1 MHLARSLVAAVAA
14 GALVGSLMAVP
25 ATAAAQPGATAAP
38 AALVNPLIGT
48 SGGVHTFPGPDMPF
62 GMIQWSPD
70 TSPSRPDG
78 GGYEYDNSQIS
89 GFSLTHISGPGCPA
103 YGDIPIL
110 PFVGAIPA
118 NPGGATANFSHT
130 SETAKTGYYK
140 VTTQTEQVPTINQ
153 PKIMSKIVAVT
164 ASGENPPNDV
174 ATNLIDAN
182 VNTKWLTLTNTGWV
196 QFKFSEPAT
205 ISDYALTSANDES
218 TRDPKNWTLQGSS
231 DGTSWTTLDTQT
243 NAFDAA
249 RLQTKEFPFS
259 NTQQYTYYRL
269 NITANQGGRGLQ
281 LAEVQLSDSAIEP
294 GIILPPNLVTTQ
306 LTTTMRAGIAQ
317 FSFPASTQS
326 NLLLKVAGTDSRMDA
341 TTAHVVGNNEVT
353 GSVTAGHFC
362 NWMPGSSTQRS
373 YTLHFDIKFEQPF
386 ASSGTWAGGPNGGPG
401 GVYLTFDTT
410 GNQTVTA
417 KVGISFTSDAN
428 ASSNLSSEIPGWD
441 DFGAVRSANE
451 QAWNQVLS
459 RIEISGGT
467 PDQQTQFYTALYH
480 SLLHPNVFSDVNG
493 QYMGMDGTVH
503 TAAAGH
509 EQYANYSGWDIYRSQ
524 VQLAALVAPQQTSD
538 SVRSMLNGYDQSGM
552 LPKWAQ
558 ANGESYVMVG
568 DPADPIIAD
577 AYAFGARDF
586 DAQKALQAMVTEAT
600 QTSNI
605 RPGQAVLDQYGYL
618 PYDLQYGCC
627 NFDGTVSTQLEYD
640 SADYAIAALAKS
652 LGHHDTYTKFATR
665 AQNWQNTFNPATGYV
680 QARLANGQWVP
691 GFTPSTGTGMVEGTS
706 AQYTP
711 MVPFNLKALIA
722 ARGGNQAWE
731 SYLDSLFTNL
741 ANPSSTNAD
750 LSNEPSLE
758 IPWEYNYVGAPWKT
772 QQVVRQAQ
780 QQLYFNAPVGQFG
793 NDDLGAMSSW
803 YVWSELGLYPET
815 PGTDTLV
822 IGSPV
827 FPHAVI
833 HLANG
838 KDITIDA
845 PKAATDAPYVQNLQL
860 NGKDWPKT
868 YLTGN
873 QYQHGA
879 TLTFDLGTTPNTS
892 WGSGPSAAPPSDAT
906 GEQAALAPARPALTS
921 VSPANGLILRPG
933 SSGSA
938 SFDVINPTS
947 HSLTMDWTASA
958 ASGVTVS
965 PTSGSLTI
973 PASSSGTVP
982 VTVTAGQN
990 DGSYSVTFSA
1000 RTASGESLGSVTV
1013 AIKVPRLWPHSGNWM
1028 WYSGMKN
1035 NMNATLT
1042 RSVSVPAAGTT
1053 TLDAWLLYET
1063 EPGSDYIYGEVSTD
1077 GGATWQRV
1085 SSPLSGSS
1093 NGWREESWDLT
1104 PFAGHETL
1112 FRLRYSTD
1120 NAVLERGVYVDDF
1133 SVATDGEV
1141 IWSDDV
1147 ETGDA
1152 GWQISEFSRVEYA
1165 LID

>member
-1 MHLARSLVAAVAA
+1 VVAD
-14 GALVGSLMAVP
+14 P
-25 ATAAAQPGATAAP
+25 ASV
-38 AALVNPLIGT
+38 VNPIIGT
-48 SGGVHTFPGPDMPF
+48 SGAVDTFPGPDMPF
-62 GMIQWSPD
+62 GMMQWSPD
-70 TSPSRPDG
+70 TSPNRPNG
-78 GGYEYDNSQIS
+78 GGYEYNNSKIR
-89 GFSLTHISGPGCPA
+89 GFSLTHISGPGCAA

-110 PFVGAIPA
+110 PLVGAIPA
-118 NPGGATANFSHT
+118 NPGGATVNFSHA
-130 SETAKTGYYK
+130 SETAKAGYYK
-140 VTTQTEQVPTINQ
+140 VTTTSPD
-153 PKIMSKIVAVT
+153 
-164 ASGENPPNDV
+164 ASSNP
-174 ATNLIDAN
+174 
-182 VNTKWLTLTNTGWV
+182 
-196 QFKFSEPAT
+196 
-205 ISDYALTSANDES
+205 
-218 TRDPKNWTLQGSS
+218 
-231 DGTSWTTLDTQT
+231 
-243 NAFDAA
+243 
-249 RLQTKEFPFS
+249 
-259 NTQQYTYYRL
+259 
-269 NITANQGGRGLQ
+269 
-281 LAEVQLSDSAIEP
+281 
-294 GIILPPNLVTTQ
+294 VTTQ
-306 LTTTMRAGIAQ
+306 LTTTMRAGLAQ
-317 FSFPASTQS
+317 FTFPASTQS
-326 NLLLKVAGTDSRMDA
+326 NLLLKVAGTASKMDA

-362 NWMPGSSTQRS
+362 GSNRQRD
-373 YTLHFDIKFEQPF
+373 YTLHFDIKFQQPF

-441 DFGAVRSANE
+441 FGAVRSANE

-480 SLLHPNVFSDVNG
+480 ALLHPNVFSDVNG

-509 EQYANYSGWDIYRSQ
+509 EQYANYSGWDTYRSQ
-524 VQLAALVAPQQTSD
+524 VQLAALVAPHQTSD
-538 SVRSMLNGYDQSGM
+538 AIRSMLNDYDQSGM

-586 DAQKALQAMVTEAT
+586 DAQKALQAMVAEAT

-627 NFDGTVSTQLEYD
+627 NFYGTVSTQLEYD

-680 QARLANGQWVP
+680 QAKLANGQWVP

-731 SYLDSLFTNL
+731 SYLDSLFTNI
-741 ANPSSTNAD
+741 AHPSSTNAD

-803 YVWSELGLYPET
+803 YVWSELGMYPET

-845 PKAATDAPYVQNLQL
+845 PNAATDAPYVQSLQL
-860 NGKDWPKT
+860 NGNDWPKT

-892 WGSGPSAAPPSDAT
+892 WGSRPNAAPPSDST
-906 GEQAALAPARPALTS
+906 GEQPAQPALTS
-921 VSPANGLILRPG
+921 VSPANGLILTPG

-938 SFDVINPTS
+938 SFDVTNLTS
-947 HSLTMDWTASA
+947 QTLTVDWTASA

-965 PTSGSLTI
+965 PTSGSVTV
-973 PASSSGTVP
+973 PASSSGTVT

-990 DGSYSVTFSA
+990 DGSYPVTFSA
-1000 RTASGESLGSVTV
+1000 RTASGTTLQG
-1013 AIKVPRLWPHSGNWM
+1013 
-1028 WYSGMKN
+1028 
-1035 NMNATLT
+1035 ATLN
-1042 RSVSVPAAGTT
+1042 VDVAKV
-1053 TLDAWLLYET
+1053 
-1063 EPGSDYIYGEVSTD
+1063 GEFWPYYNNT
-1077 GGATWQRV
+1077 GI
-1085 SSPLSGSS
+1085 SS
-1093 NGWREESWDLT
+1093 NGQTVGSDFDGSGFLYSANALAANGVTPGGAVTAGGVTYTWPTVPAGSPDNIVAAGQTIPVVFPAGATTIGLIGSANNAGSSGATGTLT
-1104 PFAGHETL
+1104 VTYTDGSTQQIPVGFSDWTLGAGS
-1112 FRLRYSTD
+1112 YP
-1120 NAVLERGVYVDDF
+1120 VLPSDKV
-1133 SVATDGEV
+1133 VATMPYRNTTSGGMQTV
-1141 IWSDDV
+1141 ATYVYATSAALQPGKTV
-1147 ETGDA
+1147 ASVTLPTPTGGAFHVFDI
-1152 GWQISEFSRVEYA
+1152 GTG
-1165 LID
+1165 